1 MKEKGKAKMLIDD
14 DFDFENDASSN
25 ESLNDISNDE
35 SEMAKQL
42 VYINDHKFNLIMK
55 QQKRIAAL
63 EAENACLQICLNKE
77 TTKDQQIINNN
88 AKRIRNSSS
97 GSNDTSEDDLKLIS
111 KRKVIIHLLTM
122 SVRYLFLLLIFYINI
137 LLLNKAIK

>member
-14 DFDFENDASSN
+14 DFDFENDVSSN

-88 AKRIRNSSS
+88 AKRIHNSSS
-97 GSNDTSEDDLKLIS
+97 ESNDTSEDDLKLIS
-111 KRKVIIHLLTM
+111 KKKSSKYIKSNHHSPADNECEVPILT
-122 SVRYLFLLLIFYINI
+122 INI
-137 LLLNKAIK
+137 LY